1 VRIPLFAGLAGL
13 LCAGVPF
20 ADLDAAS
27 AAVAPADLPAL
38 VAGSEWIADVQ
49 VLEIQPARL
58 PDGRIETRYTVATLA
73 PLKGAISAI
82 AEFRMPG
89 GEVAGRGLLLPGL
102 PRLRAGQRALL
113 FLTAP
118 SGARAWRMPV
128 GLGAGAFEVFADSAA
143 GAAQVVGMGSHADAA
158 PQDHDAFVA
167 AILAEVARQAPR

>member
-1 VRIPLFAGLAGL
+1 VRIPLLAGLAGL
-13 LCAGVPF
+13 FGASASF
-20 ADLDAAS
+20 TDLGAAS
-27 AAVAPADLPAL
+27 AAVAAADLPVL

-49 VLEIQPARL
+49 VLETQPVLL

-89 GEVAGRGLLLPGL
+89 GEVAGRGLVLPGL
-102 PRLRAGQRALL
+102 PRLRAGQRVLL
-113 FLTAP
+113 FLTTPTA
-118 SGARAWRMPV
+118 ARGWRVPV
-128 GLGAGAFEVFADSAA
+128 GLGAGAFEVLADPAA
-143 GAAQVVGMGSHADAA
+143 GATQLIGMGSHADTA